1 MEAKEI
7 RKGIYWVG
15 TIDWN
20 VRNFHGYKT
29 QEGTTYNAYLII
41 DEKITLIDT
50 AKASFSDELISRI
63 SKIIDPSKID
73 YIVANH
79 VEMDHTGCL
88 NNILKLAPKA
98 SIVTCEKGEKGIKRH
113 FKKDWKFK
121 IVNSGDTLSLGKRS
135 LQFVTTPMVHWPDNM
150 VAYMPEEKLLFS
162 NDSMGQHY
170 ASSHRFDEE
179 CDIDIVM
186 QEAKKYYANIVLPYS
201 KPTQKELEVLAT
213 LDIEMILPSHGI
225 IWKKHI
231 DKIVAAYKDW
241 AYNKT
246 KKKVTIVYNTMWG
259 STEKM
264 AKAVYEAFETKG
276 YEIQYI
282 NLQHRHISDIM
293 TDIIDSEYI
302 AVGSATLN
310 RSIMPTVAA
319 FLTYM
324 KGLSPGGRKAIVF
337 GSYGWGDKT
346 IPEVSRYM
354 EEAKFEVVYTSKIQF
369 VPDQEEIDTLK
380 NELLHII

>member
-1 MEAKEI
+1 MEAREI
-7 RKGIYWVG
+7 KKGIYWVG

-29 QEGTTYNAYLII
+29 QDGTTYNAYLII

-50 AKASFSDELISRI
+50 AKASFSEELISRI

-88 NNILKLAPKA
+88 NSILKIAPNA
-98 SIVTCEKGEKGIKRH
+98 TIVTCEKGEKGIKRH
-113 FKKDWKFK
+113 FKKDWNFK
-121 IVNSGDTLSLGKRS
+121 IVHSGDTLSLGKRS

-264 AKAVYEAFETKG
+264 SKAIYEAFEAKE
-276 YEIQYI
+276 YEIQYL

-293 TDIIDSEYI
+293 TDVLDSEYI

-369 VPDQEEIDTLK
+369 VPDQEEIDKLK
-380 NELLHII
+380 SDLLHII